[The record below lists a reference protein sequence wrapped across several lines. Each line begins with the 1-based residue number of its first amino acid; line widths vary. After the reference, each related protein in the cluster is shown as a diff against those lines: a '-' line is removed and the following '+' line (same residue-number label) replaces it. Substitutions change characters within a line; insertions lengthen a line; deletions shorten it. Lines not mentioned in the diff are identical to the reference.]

1 MTTWSD
7 VSLLSS
13 IKYQVE
19 WQSLSTF
26 ATMLRIQSPGVPQ
39 KVPHL
44 ISSVREMGTGNAS

>member
-1 MTTWSD
+1 MTAWSD

-26 ATMLRIQSPGVPQ
+26 ATMLRIQSPG
-39 KVPHL
+39 
-44 ISSVREMGTGNAS
+44 GASESATFD